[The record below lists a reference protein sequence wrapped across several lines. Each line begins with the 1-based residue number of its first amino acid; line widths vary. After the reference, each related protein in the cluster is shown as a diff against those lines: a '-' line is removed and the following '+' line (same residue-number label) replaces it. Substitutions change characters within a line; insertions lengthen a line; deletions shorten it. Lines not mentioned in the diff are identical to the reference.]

1 MANVLLII
9 LLIISIILIGLI
21 LIQRSEGGAL
31 GIGGGGGG
39 GGGGLMSGRGTA
51 DLVSRMTGVFGAA
64 FLVVCLLIS
73 IAFNVQQADK
83 GLLDAQSAETELVTD
98 TVPEQLEEQKTE
110 NPLLN
115 EEANSGN
122 DTTPLAEDSQSEESD
137 AETQENPQND

>member
-51 DLVSRMTGVFGAA
+51 DLVTRMTAIFGTA
-64 FLVVCLLIS
+64 FMVVCLLIS
-73 IAFNVQQADK
+73 ISFNIENRDK
-83 GLLDAQSAETELVTD
+83 SLLDTTNAEQEILAD
-98 TVPEQLEEQKTE
+98 QKTE
-110 NPLLN
+110 IDPLN
-115 EEANSGN
+115 TAPDSAK
-122 DTTPLAEDSQSEESD
+122 DDTPLADEISPP
-137 AETQENPQND
+137 ETVENPEADVEEQPQDE

>member
-39 GGGGLMSGRGTA
+39 GGGLMSGRGTA
-51 DLVSRMTGVFGAA
+51 DLVSRMTAVFGGA
-64 FLVVCLLIS
+64 FLLVCLLIS
-73 IAFNVQQADK
+73 IAFNVQQADT
-83 GLLDAQSAETELVTD
+83 GLLDAQSAESELVTD
-98 TVPEQLEEQKTE
+98 TVGEQSEEQKTE